1 MTLAAVL
8 LAGALGAVVRSVVD
22 GEVTARLGRPSP
34 LGTLFVNV
42 SGSFLLGVLA
52 GLVLFAGRPA
62 EWQAVAG
69 TGFCGGYTTF
79 STASVQSVRLVQE
92 GRHRAAAANVGITV
106 IASVVACAGGLALVW
121 AASGGSSV

>member
-1 MTLAAVL
+1 MTVAAVL
-8 LAGALGAVVRSVVD
+8 LAGALGAVVRFVVD
-22 GEVTARLGRPSP
+22 GEVTARFGRPFP
-34 LGTLFVNV
+34 LGTLIVNV
-42 SGSFLLGVLA
+42 SGSFLLGILA

-79 STASVQSVRLVQE
+79 STASVQTVRLVQE
-92 GRHRAAAANVGITV
+92 GRHRAAAGNAVITV